1 MDTLAQRYHTRP
13 SEFLR
18 INDPW
23 LALDLDIA
31 IASQGTKLE
40 SEAIEA
46 VRKNGDKPPVELTD
60 KSQGNEMFLN
70 LVKKTRRMKGL
81 R

>member
-31 IASQGTKLE
+31 IASQGAKLE

-46 VRKNGDKPPVELTD
+46 VKKNGDAPVESTD
-60 KSQGNEMFLN
+60 KHGGNKMFFN
-70 LVKKTRRMKGL
+70 LVKKMRRMKGL